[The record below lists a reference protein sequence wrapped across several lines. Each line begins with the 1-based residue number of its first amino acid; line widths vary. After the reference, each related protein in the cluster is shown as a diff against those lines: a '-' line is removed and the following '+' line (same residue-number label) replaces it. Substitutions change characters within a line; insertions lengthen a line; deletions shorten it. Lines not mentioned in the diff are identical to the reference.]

1 MRHAT
6 SFFIVLLTLLVW
18 AGGVHADDIKARMT
32 ARLPV
37 INALKTQGLIGENNQ
52 GYLEF
57 RSGQMPD
64 ADVIA
69 AENQDRKSVYA
80 AIAARQNVPVEMVGQ
95 TRAAQIAA
103 KDPAGVWV
111 QEANG
116 SWRQK

>member
-6 SFFIVLLTLLVW
+6 SLVILLLTLLVW
-18 AGGVHADDIKARMT
+18 TGGVHASDIKARMT

-57 RSGQMPD
+57 RSGQRPH

-69 AENQDRKSVYA
+69 AENQDRKTVYA
-80 AIAARQNVPVEMVGQ
+80 AIAARQNASVDLVGQ
-95 TRAAQIAA
+95 TRAAQIASSE
-103 KDPAGVWV
+103 PTGFWV
-111 QEANG
+111 QEPSGA
-116 SWRQK
+116 WKKK

>member
-57 RSGQMPD
+57 RSGQKPN

-69 AENQDRKSVYA
+69 AENQDRKTVYA
-80 AIAARQNVPVEMVGQ
+80 AIATRQNVSVEMVGQ

-103 KDPAGVWV
+103 KEVKGVWV